1 MYRYGLTQIYD
12 VKVWLTQSL
21 IYFQKQCIDFALN
34 AKPTCRFMPKNK
46 GSFKYRVWKIVVSPK
61 FEYLVMTLI
70 ALNTIVLMMKV
81 SNPFVYVS

>member
-1 MYRYGLTQIYD
+1 
-12 VKVWLTQSL
+12 
-21 IYFQKQCIDFALN
+21 
-34 AKPTCRFMPKNK
+34 MPKNK

-81 SNPFVYVS
+81 SNPFVYVSTSLSVMCRKQVTTYV